1 MQATKM
7 NFTIEPI
14 THDSVVIRVGK
25 ADPVQA
31 LIGNVLEDSV
41 ETRFGDDILMF
52 WLEREASRER
62 KTEALHLDGSLLFQK
77 ELKPNHFGVLEEAN
91 QGPQ

>member
-62 KTEALHLDGSLLFQK
+62 Q
-77 ELKPNHFGVLEEAN
+77 NR
-91 QGPQ
+91 GPTPRWFSPFSEGTQT